1 MNIEYK
7 LGVKKFC
14 PTANLLN
21 FNSLK
26 KPLSLKAA
34 RKACR

>member
-7 LGVKKFC
+7 LGAGEVL
-14 PTANLLN
+14 PGGEPRN

-26 KPLSLKAA
+26 KPLSLKAG

>member
-7 LGVKKFC
+7 LGVRKFC
-14 PTANLLN
+14 PTANALN

-26 KPLSLKAA
+26 KALALKAP